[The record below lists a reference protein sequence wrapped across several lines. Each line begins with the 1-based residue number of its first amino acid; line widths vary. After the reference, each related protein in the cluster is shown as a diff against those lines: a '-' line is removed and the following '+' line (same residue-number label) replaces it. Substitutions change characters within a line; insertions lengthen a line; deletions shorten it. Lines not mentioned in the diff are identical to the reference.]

1 MRNYAEELKS
11 RIEFIQCVLM
21 QSGAEGIV
29 YGNSGGKDSAL
40 VGALCKA
47 ACKNT
52 VGIIMP
58 CESKRNYSIDREDAL
73 TVASHFGIETRE
85 ADISPIKSALCSVLS
100 SCTELS
106 YTGSANVNPRLR
118 MTVLYALAASENR
131 LVAGTGNR
139 SEGYVGYFTKWGD
152 GACDFNPISDL
163 TVTEVYEFLRYLGC
177 PDCVITKAPSAA
189 LFEGQTDEQELG
201 FTYAQ
206 LDHFLKGGPAEPE
219 VIERIK
225 YLHSSTAH
233 KRAPIYTYSR
243 KHYYKREERL
253 GTKDML

>member
-21 QSGAEGIV
+21 QSGADGIV

-139 SEGYVGYFTKWGD
+139 SEEYVGYFTKWGD
-152 GACDFNPISDL
+152 GACDFNPIADL
-163 TVTEVYEFLRYLGC
+163 TVTEVYEFLNYLGC
-177 PDCVITKAPSAA
+177 PDCVISKAPSAA

-233 KRAPIYTYSR
+233 KRAPIYKYS
-243 KHYYKREERL
+243 KKNFYKRKERMCQ
-253 GTKDML
+253 KDML